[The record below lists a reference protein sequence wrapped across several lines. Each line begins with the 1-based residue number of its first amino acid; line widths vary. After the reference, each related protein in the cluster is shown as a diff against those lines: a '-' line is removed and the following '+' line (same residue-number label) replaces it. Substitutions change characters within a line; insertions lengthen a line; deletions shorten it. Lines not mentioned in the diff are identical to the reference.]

1 MPSTNPISERRS
13 QSSVFNR
20 ILYFFPFQL
29 LILHLK
35 RNHVLLIF
43 WLLLFLYITNT
54 IGKNFGIVALFLAP
68 EYNGGI
74 SVYSFAILGFSL
86 GGFIMAFHIYSYIM
100 YSSEFLFLATLARPF
115 LKFSLNNMLIPIVFI
130 LTLLYKTY
138 VFLKYEQLMESSD
151 VFLNIF
157 ALLAGALI
165 FYLISVLY
173 FIRFNKNVYAI
184 SGKTED
190 YFEELKSQKLRES
203 QFMKRQNVSKKIKTK
218 RNWRV
223 ETYMSG
229 VFKISLARNIDHYE
243 RNLLDK
249 VFAQNHINASVFEI
263 SLVITFIGLGLFREY
278 EIFNIPAGASILL
291 LFTLFTLIFSAL
303 YSWMRGWTLTFVIAA
318 LLGLNYLSN
327 NFELFRFH
335 NYAYGL
341 DYEHKAGYT
350 YDDIKKL
357 SSDEKSYQYS
367 VDHTIKILNNWKK
380 KNVSAGD
387 SILPKMVFVN
397 ISGGGLRAALWSMV
411 VLDHM
416 DSISNNKFFKQ
427 TQLMTGASGGMIGGA
442 YFRELYLRKAK
453 GNEINMSSMRYKN
466 NISKDLLNPL
476 AFGIAT
482 SDMLIR
488 FQSFYD
494 GKNSY
499 KKDRGWFF
507 ENKLVKNLNSF
518 YDKRLKDYFNP
529 EYNSLIPMMIF
540 SPSIVNDGRR
550 MLISAQPISYL
561 TYFDSVKYTSTYNS
575 IENVEY
581 NALFKNNNS
590 KNVKMTSVLRM
601 NATFPYILPMVYM
614 PTEPSIEIM
623 DAGIRD
629 NYGLKTSVKFIKQFR
644 NWISKNT
651 GGVVIL
657 QIRDKQKYFEVDN
670 PNSGSLSSI
679 LFSPFATVINNL
691 LKVHDYV
698 NDDLVN
704 SINDWFN
711 GEVDVVTLYMDQ
723 PIDEEISMSWHLTP
737 KDKIRIYN
745 SLTSK
750 DNVKSI
756 EKIKDIFKDQ

>member
-1 MPSTNPISERRS
+1 MSKVNPISDRRS

-35 RNHVLLIF
+35 RNHVLLVF

-54 IGKNFGIVALFLAP
+54 VGKNFGIVALFLAP
-68 EYNGGI
+68 EYNGAI
-74 SVYSFAILGFSL
+74 SIYSFAILGFSL

-115 LKFSLNNMLIPIVFI
+115 LKFSLNNMLIPIAFI
-130 LTLLYKTY
+130 LTLLYNTY
-138 VFLKYEQLMESSD
+138 FFLKYEQLMESSD
-151 VFLNIF
+151 VLLNLF
-157 ALLAGALI
+157 ALLGGALI
-165 FYLISVLY
+165 FYLISVIY

-184 SGKTED
+184 SGKSED
-190 YFEELKSQKLRES
+190 YFEELKSQKLKES
-203 QFMKRQNVSKKIKTK
+203 QFMKRQEVSKKLKSN

-229 VFKISLARNIDHYE
+229 IFKISLARNIEHYE

-278 EIFNIPAGASILL
+278 ELFNIPAGASILL

-303 YSWMRGWTLTFVIAA
+303 YSWMKGWTLTFVIAA
-318 LLGLNYLSN
+318 LLGLNYMSN
-327 NFELFRFH
+327 HFELFRFH

-341 DYEHKAGYT
+341 NYDFKAGYS
-350 YDDIKKL
+350 YDDIKNLATDKNT
-357 SSDEKSYQYS
+357 YQYS
-367 VDHTIKILNNWKK
+367 IDHTKDILNNWKV
-380 KNVSAGD
+380 KNVIAGD
-387 SILPKMVFVN
+387 SILPKMVFLN
-397 ISGGGLRAALWSMV
+397 ISGGGLRSALWSMV

-416 DSISNNKFFKQ
+416 DSITNYKMFKQ

-442 YFRELYLRKAK
+442 YYRELFLRKAK
-453 GNEINMSSMRYKN
+453 GNKINMSSIRYKN
-466 NISKDLLNPL
+466 NISMDLLNPL

-482 SDMLIR
+482 TDMLIR
-488 FQSFYD
+488 FQSYHD
-494 GKNSY
+494 GNNSY

-518 YDKRLKDYFNP
+518 YDKRLKDYIQP

-561 TYFDSVKYTSTYNS
+561 TYYDSLNYTSTYNS
-575 IENVEY
+575 MEDVEY

-590 KNVKMTSVLRM
+590 NNIKITSVLRI

-614 PTEPSIEIM
+614 PTDPSIELM
-623 DAGIRD
+623 DAGVRD
-629 NYGLKTSVKFIKQFR
+629 NYGIKTSIKFLKQFKD
-644 NWISKNT
+644 WISKNT
-651 GGVVIL
+651 GGVVIV

-670 PNSGSLSSI
+670 PHSGSLRSI
-679 LFSPFATVINNL
+679 LFSPFTTVINNL
-691 LKVHDYV
+691 LKVHDYN
-698 NDDLVN
+698 NDDLVR
-704 SINDWFN
+704 SVGDWFE
-711 GEVDVVTLYMDQ
+711 GEVDVVTFYMDQ

-745 SLTSK
+745 SLSSD
-750 DNVKSI
+750 DNLRSI
-756 EKIKDIFKDQ
+756 QKIQSIFNGH